1 MVNADEIYYENQYGA
16 NQNYLRYEAVDGQ
29 LKDAEIV
36 NNRTFDTLAYEASD
50 NSYVKVDNKGSVTF
64 TAKEGADGLTMRYSI
79 PDGKEGDVTVYV
91 NGEPKRTFH
100 LDSSSAYQ
108 YVDGSKS
115 TIQRRPIIVMRFS
128 FDEVHGFFG
137 VHVNPGDTVT
147 IENNGVELA
156 LDFVE
161 LENVPAPIP
170 QPENISITDSA
181 YGAEDGQDS
190 TVAFEKK
197 R

>member
-1 MVNADEIYYENQYGA
+1 MNRMEMKIMMISNGKKKFLLAAALVGLSAAALAPTNVVNADEIYYENQYGA

-108 YVDGSKS
+108 YVDGSNVYHLACRNHER
-115 TIQRRPIIVMRFS
+115 QRR
-128 FDEVHGFFG
+128 
-137 VHVNPGDTVT
+137 
-147 IENNGVELA
+147 
-156 LDFVE
+156 
-161 LENVPAPIP
+161 
-170 QPENISITDSA
+170 
-181 YGAEDGQDS
+181 
-190 TVAFEKK
+190 
-197 R
+197 